1 VPNNHGQPIH
11 VLIVDDDA
19 GSRLLMR
26 RALERSGFTVSE
38 AADGVAAVA
47 AVEIGECNAVL
58 MDVEMPSMN
67 GYQACQAIRARAGG
81 AHLPIMMVTGRDDV
95 ASINQSYQAGATDFL
110 AKPINWNLLG
120 HRVQYLVRG
129 GRLVQEL
136 EESEGRQRA
145 MLDALP
151 DLLLVVDAFDRIV
164 DRLGATDNHPFL
176 NGGMKHEQK
185 LAELVNGDA
194 VRAIT
199 HALDDCRIRNE
210 RTEVEFECL
219 RDGVERRFETR
230 IVPYDRGRLLL
241 VLRDV
246 TERHR
251 AANRIREL
259 AFFDPLTQLPNRQ
272 YLLQLLDEARR
283 EAATTGERFAV
294 VRINLDQFKRI
305 NDSIGHGAGD
315 ALLQAVAL
323 RLGTF
328 LKLERDGAVTMPL
341 ARLAGDEFAVAIRHL
356 QSDAD
361 VQAAIA
367 NITAAFASPYLIRHR
382 DFFVTCTIGIALFPD
397 HGSFADELLRT
408 AGLALHE
415 AKSLGGNR
423 GVIYSEHMR
432 ARSVARLELETELR
446 RALEQNELFL
456 VYQPQIEVA
465 TGRIASVEA
474 LVRWRHPTRG
484 IVPPDEFIPIAEESG
499 LIVPLSDLVMRQALK
514 QISQWWKD
522 GCRDLRVAVNVS
534 GAQFEAPGFPDWV
547 FAHLDEAG
555 LPGACLEL
563 EITESLLMVD
573 ETAAALAVRAV
584 RELGVHVAIDD
595 FGTGYSSLAYLKHF
609 PIEALKIDRSF
620 VADLGRDSN
629 DAAICAAII
638 AMGRQLGL
646 KIVAEGVETKEQLEF
661 LATHGCTLAQG
672 FYIARPVEAPEMAK
686 LLRIGE
692 DETGIIQIAVPAKKS
707 GTEVPLADYEAEML
721 IKASRG
727 KRIK

>member
-1 VPNNHGQPIH
+1 
-11 VLIVDDDA
+11 
-19 GSRLLMR
+19 
-26 RALERSGFTVSE
+26 
-38 AADGVAAVA
+38 
-47 AVEIGECNAVL
+47 
-58 MDVEMPSMN
+58 
-67 GYQACQAIRARAGG
+67 
-81 AHLPIMMVTGRDDV
+81 
-95 ASINQSYQAGATDFL
+95 
-110 AKPINWNLLG
+110 
-120 HRVQYLVRG
+120 VRN
-129 GRLVQEL
+129 
-136 EESEGRQRA
+136 
-145 MLDALP
+145 D
-151 DLLLVVDAFDRIV
+151 
-164 DRLGATDNHPFL
+164 
-176 NGGMKHEQK
+176 
-185 LAELVNGDA
+185 
-194 VRAIT
+194 
-199 HALDDCRIRNE
+199 

-219 RDGVERRFETR
+219 RQGVERRFETR

-272 YLLQLLDEARR
+272 YLLQLLEEARR

-315 ALLQAVAL
+315 ALLQAVAS

-341 ARLAGDEFAVAIRHL
+341 ARLTGDEFAVAIRHL

-361 VQAAIA
+361 VQTAIT
-367 NITAAFASPYLIRHR
+367 NILAAFASPFLIRHR
-382 DFFVTCTIGIALFPD
+382 DFFVTCTIGIAIFPE
-397 HGSFADELLRT
+397 HGQFADELLRT

-415 AKSLGGNR
+415 AKTTGGNR
-423 GVIYSEHMR
+423 GAIYNEHMR

-446 RALEQNELFL
+446 QALESDQLFL
-456 VYQPQIEVA
+456 AYQPQIELA
-465 TGRIASVEA
+465 SGRIASVEA

-484 IVPPDEFIPIAEESG
+484 VVPPDEFISVAEESG
-499 LIVPLSDLVMRQALK
+499 LIVPLSDLVMRQALR
-514 QISQWWKD
+514 QISEWWKR

-563 EITESLLMVD
+563 EITESLLMADD
-573 ETAAALAVRAV
+573 EAAARAVRAV

-609 PIEALKIDRSF
+609 PIESLKIDRSF

-629 DAAICAAII
+629 GAAICAAII

-646 KIVAEGVETKEQLEF
+646 KIVAEGVETQEQLQF
-661 LATHGCTLAQG
+661 LTTHGCTLAQG
-672 FYIARPVEAPEMAK
+672 FYIARPVEAGDMSK
-686 LLRIGE
+686 LLRIDGE
-692 DETGIIQIAVPAKKS
+692 EAPTLRMPALAYKP
-707 GTEVPLADYEAEML
+707 GDVPLADYEAEML
-721 IKASRG
+721 LKVA
-727 KRIK
+727 KK

>member
-1 VPNNHGQPIH
+1 MAGPSIH
-11 VLIVDDDA
+11 VLIVDDDT

-26 RALERSGFTVSE
+26 RALERAGFTISE
-38 AADGVAAVA
+38 AADGVSAVA
-47 AVEIGECNAVL
+47 AVETGECDAVL

-67 GYQACQAIRARAGG
+67 GYDACRAIRARPGC

-151 DLLLVVDAFDRIV
+151 DLLLVVDGQGRIV

-176 NGGMKHEQK
+176 AGGTTC
-185 LAELVNGDA
+185 ELRVTDLVTGDA
-194 VRAIT
+194 QRAIQ
-199 HALDDCRIRNE
+199 HALDDCRVRNE
-210 RTEVEFECL
+210 RTEVEFECI
-219 RDGVERRFETR
+219 RQGAERRFETR

-272 YLLQLLDEARR
+272 YLLQLVDEARR
-283 EAATTGERFAV
+283 EASATGERFAV
-294 VRINLDQFKRI
+294 VRINLDNFKRF
-305 NDSIGHGAGD
+305 NDSIGNGAGD
-315 ALLQAVAL
+315 ALLQAVAV

-361 VQAAIA
+361 VSNVVN
-367 NITAAFASPYLIRHR
+367 NIMAAFASPYLIRHR
-382 DFFVTCTIGIALFPD
+382 DFFVTCTIGIAVFPE
-397 HGSFADELLRT
+397 HGGFADELLRT
-408 AGLALHE
+408 AGLAMQE
-415 AKSLGGNR
+415 ARASGGNR
-423 GVIYSEHMR
+423 AVVYSEHMR

-446 RALEQNELFL
+446 QALEQNQLFL

-465 TGRIASVEA
+465 SGRIASVEA

-484 IVPPDEFIPIAEESG
+484 VVPPDEFIPVAEESG

-514 QISQWWKD
+514 QISTWWKA

-534 GAQFEAPGFPDWV
+534 GAQFEAPGFSDWV

-573 ETAAALAVRAV
+573 EAAAALAVRAV

-646 KIVAEGVETKEQLEF
+646 KIVAESVETQEQLQF
-661 LATHGCTLAQG
+661 LSTHGCTLAQG
-672 FYIARPVEAPEMAK
+672 FYIARPVEAYEMEQ
-686 LLRIGE
+686 LLRIGSNE
-692 DETGIIQIAVPAKKS
+692 AAVIDVPSRKAS
-707 GTEVPLADYEAEML
+707 SLDVPLADYEAALLLRMGSDP
-721 IKASRG
+721 IC
-727 KRIK
+727 

>member
-1 VPNNHGQPIH
+1 VPTANGPPIH

-26 RALERSGFTVSE
+26 RALERAGFAVSE

-47 AVEIGECNAVL
+47 AVESGECNAVL

-67 GYQACQAIRARAGG
+67 GYQACQAIRARPGG

-194 VRAIT
+194 ARAIT
-199 HALDDCRIRNE
+199 HALDDCRVRNE

-219 RDGVERRFETR
+219 REGVERRFETR

-382 DFFVTCTIGIALFPD
+382 DFFVTCTIGIAIFPD

-415 AKSLGGNR
+415 AKTTGGNR

-465 TGRIASVEA
+465 SGRIASVEA

-514 QISQWWKD
+514 QISIWWKE

-692 DETGIIQIAVPAKKS
+692 DETGIIQIAVPARKP

-727 KRIK
+727 KRPK

>member
-1 VPNNHGQPIH
+1 MPQTGGLPIH

-26 RALERSGFTVSE
+26 RALERSGFLVSE
-38 AADGVAAVA
+38 AADGMAAVA
-47 AVEIGECNAVL
+47 AVETGECNAVL
-58 MDVEMPSMN
+58 MDVEMPQMN
-67 GYQACQAIRARAGG
+67 GYDACKAIRARDGG

-95 ASINQSYQAGATDFL
+95 ASINQSYQVGATDFL

-151 DLLLVVDAFDRIV
+151 DLLLVVDLHGRIV

-176 NGGMKHEQK
+176 AAGMKADQK
-185 LAELVNGDA
+185 VTELVTGDA
-194 VRAIT
+194 ARAIA
-199 HALDDCRIRNE
+199 HALDDCRVRNE
-210 RTEVEFECL
+210 RTEVEFECM
-219 RDGVERRFETR
+219 REGIERRFETR

-272 YLLQLLDEARR
+272 YLLQLLEEARR

-294 VRINLDQFKRI
+294 VRVNLDQFKRI

-315 ALLQAVAL
+315 ALLQAVAS

-328 LKLERDGAVTMPL
+328 LKLEQDGAVTMPL

-356 QSDAD
+356 QSDSD
-361 VQAAIA
+361 VQNAIT
-367 NITAAFASPYLIRHR
+367 NITAAFASPFLIRHR
-382 DFFVTCTIGIALFPD
+382 DFFVTCTIGIAIFPD

-415 AKSLGGNR
+415 AKTSGGNR

-446 RALEQNELFL
+446 RALESDELFL

-484 IVPPDEFIPIAEESG
+484 VVPPDEFIPVAEESG

-514 QISQWWKD
+514 QIAEWWRA

-646 KIVAEGVETKEQLEF
+646 KIVAEGVETKEQLQF

-692 DETGIIQIAVPAKKS
+692 SDTLSMPMLTPQKLGLD
-707 GTEVPLADYEAEML
+707 VPLADYEADMVL
-721 IKASRG
+721 KVAKQTR
-727 KRIK
+727 

>member
-1 VPNNHGQPIH
+1 MNSMPENIH

-26 RALERSGFTVSE
+26 RALERSGFVVSE
-38 AADGVAAVA
+38 AADGSTAVS
-47 AVEIGECNAVL
+47 AVESGECHAVL
-58 MDVEMPSMN
+58 MDVEMPTMN
-67 GYQACQAIRARAGG
+67 GYEACKAIRSRPGG

-129 GRLVQEL
+129 GRLVQEV
-136 EESEGRQRA
+136 EESEARQRA

-151 DLLLVVDAFDRIV
+151 DLLLVVDGQGRIV

-176 NGGMKHEQK
+176 AGGAS
-185 LAELVNGDA
+185 AELRITDLVTGEA
-194 VRAIT
+194 QRAIT
-199 HALDDCRIRNE
+199 HALDDCRVRNV
-210 RTEVEFECL
+210 RTEVEFECI
-219 RDGVERRFETR
+219 RQGMERRFETR

-251 AANRIREL
+251 ANNRIREL

-272 YLLQLLDEARR
+272 YLLQMLEEARR
-283 EAATTGERFAV
+283 EAAATGERFAV
-294 VRINLDQFKRI
+294 VRINLDNFKRF
-305 NDSIGHGAGD
+305 NDSIGNGAGD

-341 ARLAGDEFAVAIRHL
+341 ARLSGDEFAVAVRHL
-356 QSDAD
+356 QSEAD
-361 VQAAIA
+361 IQNVIA
-367 NITAAFASPYLIRHR
+367 NVTAAFASPYLIRHR
-382 DFFVTCTIGIALFPD
+382 DFFVSSTMGIAVFPD
-397 HGSFADELLRT
+397 HGTFADELLRT
-408 AGLALHE
+408 AGLALQE
-415 AKSLGGNR
+415 ARTTGGSR
-423 GVIYSEHMR
+423 GVVYSEHMR
-432 ARSVARLELETELR
+432 ARSVSRLEIETELR

-456 VYQPQIEVA
+456 AYQPQIEVA
-465 TGRIASVEA
+465 SGRIASVEA

-484 IVPPDEFIPIAEESG
+484 VVPPDEFIPIAEESG
-499 LIVPLSDLVMRQALK
+499 LIVQLSDQVMRMALR
-514 QISQWWKD
+514 QISEWWKA

-547 FAHLDEAG
+547 FAHLDEVG

-573 ETAAALAVRAV
+573 EAAAAHAVRAV

-646 KIVAEGVETKEQLEF
+646 KIVAEGVETQEQLKF

-672 FYIARPVEAPEMAK
+672 YYIARPVEADEMAK
-686 LLRIGE
+686 LLRLGE
-692 DETGIIQIAVPAKKS
+692 PDSPTLINVKALSSNI
-707 GTEVPLADYEAEML
+707 EVPLADYEAAML
-721 IKASRG
+721 LKVA
-727 KRIK
+727 K

>member
-1 VPNNHGQPIH
+1 MPLSGGKPIH

-26 RALERSGFTVSE
+26 RALERSGFTISE
-38 AADGVAAVA
+38 AADGNAAVA
-47 AVEIGECNAVL
+47 AVETGECNAVL
-58 MDVEMPSMN
+58 MDVEMPVMN
-67 GYQACQAIRARAGG
+67 GYEACQAIRARPGG

-95 ASINQSYQAGATDFL
+95 ASIDQSYKVGATDFL

-136 EESEGRQRA
+136 EQSEGRQRA

-151 DLLLVVDAFDRIV
+151 DLLLVVDSQDRIV
-164 DRLGATDNHPFL
+164 DRLGASDNHPFL
-176 NGGMKHEQK
+176 VGGMKADQK

-194 VRAIT
+194 ARAIT
-199 HALDDCRIRNE
+199 HALEDCRVRNE
-210 RTEVEFECL
+210 RTEVEFEAM

-230 IVPYDRGRLLL
+230 IVPYDTGRLLL

-272 YLLQLLDEARR
+272 YLLQLLEEARR

-315 ALLQAVAL
+315 ALLQAVAS

-328 LKLERDGAVTMPL
+328 LKLERDGAVPMPL

-356 QSDAD
+356 QSDSD
-361 VQAAIA
+361 VQSAIS
-367 NITAAFASPYLIRHR
+367 NITAAFASPFMIRHR
-382 DFFVTCTIGIALFPD
+382 DFFVTCTLGIAVFPD

-415 AKSLGGNR
+415 AKTSGGNR

-432 ARSVARLELETELR
+432 AKSVARLELETELR
-446 RALEQNELFL
+446 RALEANELFL
-456 VYQPQIEVA
+456 AYQPQIELA
-465 TGRIASVEA
+465 SGRIASVEA

-484 IVPPDEFIPIAEESG
+484 VVPPDEFIPVAEESG

-514 QISQWWKD
+514 QVATWWQQ

-646 KIVAEGVETKEQLEF
+646 KIVAEGVETKEQLQF
-661 LATHGCTLAQG
+661 LSTHGCTLAQG
-672 FYIARPVEAPEMAK
+672 YFIARPVEAPEMAK
-686 LLRIGE
+686 LLNIGSAGGE
-692 DETGIIQIAVPAKKS
+692 GPVLAMPLPSRRGID
-707 GTEVPLADYEAEML
+707 VPLADYEAEL
-721 IKASRG
+721 LLKV
-727 KRIK
+727 K

>member
-1 VPNNHGQPIH
+1 MYGGNNSIH

-26 RALERSGFTVSE
+26 RALERSGFVISE
-38 AADGVAAVA
+38 AADGASAVA
-47 AVEIGECNAVL
+47 AVEAGACHAVL
-58 MDVEMPSMN
+58 MDVEMPAMN
-67 GYQACQAIRARAGG
+67 GYEACKAIRSRPGG

-95 ASINQSYQAGATDFL
+95 GSINQSYQVGATDFL

-151 DLLLVVDAFDRIV
+151 DLLLVVDAQGRIV

-176 NGGMKHEQK
+176 AAGTSC
-185 LAELVNGDA
+185 ELKVTDLVEGDA
-194 VRAIT
+194 ARAIA
-199 HALDDCRIRNE
+199 HALDDCRVRNE

-219 RDGVERRFETR
+219 RQGTERRFETR

-272 YLLQLLDEARR
+272 YLLQLLEEARR

-315 ALLQAVAL
+315 ALLQAVAS

-328 LKLERDGAVTMPL
+328 LKLESDGAVTMPL
-341 ARLAGDEFAVAIRHL
+341 ARLTGDEFAVAIRHL

-361 VQAAIA
+361 IQVAIN
-367 NITAAFASPYLIRHR
+367 NIRAAFASPFLIRHR
-382 DFFVTCTIGIALFPD
+382 DFFVTCTIGVAVFPD
-397 HGSFADELLRT
+397 HGQFADELLRT

-415 AKSLGGNR
+415 AKTSGGNR
-423 GVIYSEHMR
+423 GIIYGEHMR

-446 RALEQNELFL
+446 RALDSDELFL
-456 VYQPQIEVA
+456 AYQPQIELSS
-465 TGRIASVEA
+465 GRIASVEA
-474 LVRWRHPTRG
+474 LVRWRHPARG
-484 IVPPDEFIPIAEESG
+484 IVPPDEFISVAEESG
-499 LIVPLSDLVMRQALK
+499 LIVPLSDLVMRHALK
-514 QISQWWKD
+514 QISYWWQQ
-522 GCRDLRVAVNVS
+522 GCRDLRVAVNIS

-563 EITESLLMVD
+563 EITESLLMADD
-573 ETAAALAVRAV
+573 EAAARAVRAV

-609 PIEALKIDRSF
+609 PIESLKIDRSF

-646 KIVAEGVETKEQLEF
+646 KIVAEGVETREQLQF
-661 LATHGCTLAQG
+661 LTTHGCTLAQG
-672 FYIARPVEAPEMAK
+672 FYIAKPVEAKELGK
-686 LLRIGE
+686 LLKLGTNEAPIMNM
-692 DETGIIQIAVPAKKS
+692 TLPARN

-721 IKASRG
+721 LKVA
-727 KRIK
+727 KQ

>member
-1 VPNNHGQPIH
+1 MSLSGGKPIH

-38 AADGVAAVA
+38 AADGTAAVA
-47 AVEIGECNAVL
+47 AVEAGECNAVL

-67 GYQACQAIRARAGG
+67 GYDACKAIRARPGG

-95 ASINQSYQAGATDFL
+95 SSINQSYQVGATDFL

-151 DLLLVVDAFDRIV
+151 DLLLVIDMQDRIV
-164 DRLGATDNHPFL
+164 DRLGYTENHPFL
-176 NGGMKHEQK
+176 AGVKQEQK
-185 LAELVNGDA
+185 IAELVGGDA
-194 VRAIT
+194 ARAIT
-199 HALDDCRIRNE
+199 HALDDCRVRNE
-210 RTEVEFECL
+210 RTEVEFECM

-230 IVPYDRGRLLL
+230 IVPYDKGRLLL

-272 YLLQLLDEARR
+272 YLLQLLEEARR

-294 VRINLDQFKRI
+294 VRVNIDNFKRI

-315 ALLQAVAL
+315 ALLQAVAS

-361 VQAAIA
+361 VQHAIT

-382 DFFVTCTIGIALFPD
+382 DFFVTSTIGIAIFPE

-415 AKSLGGNR
+415 ARTAGGNR

-446 RALEQNELFL
+446 HALDANELFL

-474 LVRWRHPTRG
+474 LVRWRHPKRG
-484 IVPPDEFIPIAEESG
+484 IVPPDEFIPVAEESG
-499 LIVPLSDLVMRQALK
+499 LIVPLSDLVMRQALR
-514 QISQWWKD
+514 QISEWWKA

-573 ETAAALAVRAV
+573 EAAAALAVRAV

-672 FYIARPVEAPEMAK
+672 FYIAKPVEAAEMAK
-686 LLRIGE
+686 LLRIGLE
-692 DETGIIQIAVPAKKS
+692 DTGIIQVAVPSKK
-707 GTEVPLADYEAEML
+707 GAVPLADYEAEML
-721 IKASRG
+721 LKVA
-727 KRIK
+727 KK

>member
-1 VPNNHGQPIH
+1 M
-11 VLIVDDDA
+11 LIVDDDA

-26 RALERSGFTVSE
+26 RALERSGFMISE
-38 AADGVAAVA
+38 AADGASAVA
-47 AVEIGECNAVL
+47 AVEAGECNAVL
-58 MDVEMPSMN
+58 MDVEMPQMN
-67 GYQACQAIRARAGG
+67 GYEACREIRSRPGG

-95 ASINQSYQAGATDFL
+95 GSINESYRAGATDFL

-136 EESEGRQRA
+136 EESESRQRA

-151 DLLLVVDAFDRIV
+151 DLLLIVDLHDRIV
-164 DRLGATDNHPFL
+164 DRLGATENHPFL
-176 NGGMKHEQK
+176 SGGLKADQK
-185 LAELVNGDA
+185 ISELVSGDA
-194 VRAIT
+194 ARAIT
-199 HALDDCRIRNE
+199 HALDDCRVRND
-210 RTEVEFECL
+210 RTEVEFECM
-219 RDGVERRFETR
+219 REGVERRFETR
-230 IVPYDRGRLLL
+230 IVPYDKGRLLL

-272 YLLQLLDEARR
+272 YLLQLLEEARR

-294 VRINLDQFKRI
+294 VRINIDNFKRI

-315 ALLQAVAL
+315 ALLQAVAS

-328 LKLERDGAVTMPL
+328 LKLESDGAVTMPL

-361 VQAAIA
+361 VQNAIT

-382 DFFVTCTIGIALFPD
+382 DFFVTCTIGIAVFPD

-415 AKSLGGNR
+415 AKTAGGNK

-446 RALEQNELFL
+446 RALDSDELFL

-465 TGRIASVEA
+465 SGRIASVEA

-484 IVPPDEFIPIAEESG
+484 VVPPDDFIPVAEESG
-499 LIVPLSDLVMRQALK
+499 LIVPLSDLVMRKALK
-514 QISQWWKD
+514 QIAEWWHA

-573 ETAAALAVRAV
+573 ENAAALAVRAV

-646 KIVAEGVETKEQLEF
+646 KIVAEGVETKEQLQF

-686 LLRIGE
+686 LLRIGTHE
-692 DETGIIQIAVPAKKS
+692 APIVNVAVS
-707 GTEVPLADYEAEML
+707 GSAGTDVPLADYEAEML
-721 IKASRG
+721 LKVGR
-727 KRIK
+727 

>member
-1 VPNNHGQPIH
+1 MSGSPPAPIH

-26 RALERSGFTVSE
+26 RALERSGFVISE
-38 AADGVAAVA
+38 AADGASAVA
-47 AVEIGECNAVL
+47 AVEAGDCNAVL
-58 MDVEMPSMN
+58 MDVEMPHMN
-67 GYQACQAIRARAGG
+67 GYEACRHIRARPGG
-81 AHLPIMMVTGRDDV
+81 THLPIMMVTGRDDV

-136 EESEGRQRA
+136 EESESRQRA

-151 DLLLVVDAFDRIV
+151 DLLLVVDLYDRIV
-164 DRLGATDNHPFL
+164 DRLGATENHPFL
-176 NGGMKHEQK
+176 GGGMKPDQK
-185 LAELVNGDA
+185 ISELVSGDA
-194 VRAIT
+194 ARAIT
-199 HALDDCRIRNE
+199 HALDDCRVRNE
-210 RTEVEFECL
+210 RTEVEFECM
-219 RDGVERRFETR
+219 REGVERRFETR
-230 IVPYDRGRLLL
+230 IVPYDKGRLLL

-272 YLLQLLDEARR
+272 YLLQLLEEARR
-283 EAATTGERFAV
+283 EAVTTGERFAV
-294 VRINLDQFKRI
+294 VRINIDNFKRI

-328 LKLERDGAVTMPL
+328 LKLESDGAVTMPL

-361 VQAAIA
+361 VQNAIT
-367 NITAAFASPYLIRHR
+367 NITAAFASPYMIRHR
-382 DFFVTCTIGIALFPD
+382 DFFVTCTIGIAVFPD

-415 AKSLGGNR
+415 AKTSGGNK
-423 GVIYSEHMR
+423 GVIYGEHMR

-446 RALEQNELFL
+446 RALDTNELFL

-465 TGRIASVEA
+465 SGRIASVEA

-484 IVPPDEFIPIAEESG
+484 VVPPDDFIPVAEESG
-499 LIVPLSDLVMRQALK
+499 LIVPLSDLVMRKALK
-514 QISQWWKD
+514 QIAEWWHA

-573 ETAAALAVRAV
+573 EAAAALAVRAV

-646 KIVAEGVETKEQLEF
+646 KIVAEGVETKEQLQF

-672 FYIARPVEAPEMAK
+672 FYIARPVEGPEMAK
-686 LLRIGE
+686 LLRIGT
-692 DETGIIQIAVPAKKS
+692 DESPVVEVGIGGDQRSRTA
-707 GTEVPLADYEAEML
+707 VPLADYEAEML
-721 IKASRG
+721 LKVR
-727 KRIK
+727 R